1 MYLNIISNFTGG
13 VNSFFDRPAGRG
25 IRKKTPRSARFHKKT
40 KSQNS
45 DCKAASAALS
55 GLAVPAGTPGWRSH
69 ESPSRAFDRP
79 NRSALCADAARRF
92 RAARLRPSALHLP
105 LCSGFAMQSSSYRTF
120 VFLCHSRFCQL
131 RQSGAEK
138 SYVSGGA
145 AVGLRRDQNC
155 APRVAA
161 MTALMVCMRFSA
173 SWKTML
179 CLLVKTSSV
188 TSMASRSNFSPMTRP
203 TSVQWSW

>member
-1 MYLNIISNFTGG
+1 MLLIQAVPCGADVPEYYIKVYRGRQFLFWPPGG
-13 VNSFFDRPAGRG
+13 AG
-25 IRKKTPRSARFHKKT
+25 KPQKTPRSARFHKKT

-55 GLAVPAGTPGWRSH
+55 GLAFHQGA
-69 ESPSRAFDRP
+69 
-79 NRSALCADAARRF
+79 
-92 RAARLRPSALHLP
+92 LRPSALHLP
-105 LCSGFAMQSSSYRTF
+105 PCSGFAMQSSSCRPF
-120 VFLCHSRFCQL
+120 VFLCHSRFCLL

-138 SYVSGGA
+138 SYVAGGA
-145 AVGLRRDQNC
+145 AAGLRRTQNC

-188 TSMASRSNFSPMTRP
+188 TSMASRPNFSPMTRP

>member
-1 MYLNIISNFTGG
+1 MYLNIISKFTGG

-25 IRKKTPRSARFHKKT
+25 SRKKTPRSARFHKKT

-45 DCKAASAALS
+45 DCKAASVALS
-55 GLAVPAGTPGWRSH
+55 GLAFHAGAP
-69 ESPSRAFDRP
+69 
-79 NRSALCADAARRF
+79 
-92 RAARLRPSALHLP
+92 RPSALHLP
-105 LCSGFAMQSSSYRTF
+105 PCSGFAMQSSSYRPF
-120 VFLCHSRFCQL
+120 VFLCHSRLCLL

-138 SYVSGGA
+138 SYVSGVA
-145 AVGLRRDQNC
+145 AAGLRRDQNC

-188 TSMASRSNFSPMTRP
+188 TSMASRPNFSPMTRP